1 MDVKSSVLER
11 YSEGAKAKQT
21 ELCCPVDYNTDLL
34 KILPKEILERDYG
47 CGDPSRYVR
56 KGDTVLDLGSGGGK
70 ICYIAAQLVGESGH
84 VIGLDMNH
92 DMLNLAQKYKAE
104 MAAKIGGDRVSFH
117 YGHIQ
122 DLALDLNA
130 ADVYLKEHPVKNKNG
145 LEKFSAWQME
155 QKQNQPLIADNS
167 IDLIVSNCVLN
178 LVDDAQKMQL
188 IHEIFR
194 VLKPGGR
201 VAISDIISDEF
212 VPDDMK
218 ADPELWSGCI
228 SGVFQE
234 KEFIQKFL
242 DAGFYSVAYDKWD
255 NTPWKT
261 INNIE
266 FRSVTLTA
274 IKAEHTAALDEG
286 HTVIYKGPF
295 ASVTDDKGYVFD
307 RGDRIAVSNI
317 HFSALRNSD
326 LATDFVFI
334 ETQKKACCASAW
346 SDSLFTVRAI
356 KDSKIGAESDSSNES
371 GTASCCG

>member
-11 YSEGAKAKQT
+11 YSEGAKSQQAD
-21 ELCCPVDYNTDLL
+21 LCCPVDYNTELL

-70 ICYIAAQLVGESGH
+70 ICYIAAQLVGDSGH

-92 DMLNLAQKYKAE
+92 DMLSLAQKYKAE
-104 MAAKIGGDRVSFH
+104 MADKIGSDRVSFY

-130 ADVYLKEHPVKNKNG
+130 ADTYLKKHPIKNKG
-145 LEKFSAWQME
+145 DLEKFDAWQLK
-155 QKQNQPLIADNS
+155 QKKTQPLIADNS

-178 LVDDAQKMQL
+178 LVDDTQKLQL
-188 IHEIFR
+188 INEIFR

-212 VPDDMK
+212 VPDEMK

-234 KEFIQKFL
+234 KEFIQKFI

-255 NTPWKT
+255 DTPWKT
-261 INNIE
+261 INDIE

-274 IKAEHTAALDEG
+274 IKAEQTVAMDEG
-286 HTVIYKGPF
+286 HTVMYKGPYT
-295 ASVTDDKGYVFD
+295 SVTDDKGYVFD
-307 RGDRIAVSNI
+307 RGDRTAVSNI
-317 HFSALRNSD
+317 HFNALRNSA

-334 ETQKKACCASAW
+334 APQKNACCATAW
-346 SDSLFTVRAI
+346 SDTLFTVRKI
-356 KDSKIGAESDSSNES
+356 KDSKIGSGNDSGGASS
-371 GTASCCG
+371 SCCG

>member
-11 YSEGAKAKQT
+11 YSEGAKSQQAD
-21 ELCCPVDYNTDLL
+21 LCCPVDYNTDLL
-34 KILPKEILERDYG
+34 KVLPKEILERDYG

-56 KGDTVLDLGSGGGK
+56 QGDTVLDLGSGGGK
-70 ICYIAAQLVGESGH
+70 ICYIAAQLVGDSGR

-92 DMLNLAQKYKAE
+92 DMLSLAQKYKAD
-104 MAAKIGGDRVSFH
+104 MAAKIGGDRVTFY

-130 ADVYLKEHPVKNKNG
+130 ADIYLKEQPIKNKDD
-145 LEKFSAWQME
+145 LEKFDAWQMK
-155 QKQNQPLIADNS
+155 QKHNAPLIADNS

-178 LVDDAQKMQL
+178 LVDDTQKLQL
-188 IHEIFR
+188 ISEIFR

-218 ADPELWSGCI
+218 ADAELWSGCI

-234 KEFIQKFL
+234 KEFIQKFI
-242 DAGFYSVAYDKWD
+242 DAGFYSVGYDKWD

-261 INNIE
+261 INDIE

-274 IKAEHTAALDEG
+274 IKAEQTAALDEG
-286 HTVIYKGPF
+286 HTVIYKGPYS
-295 ASVTDDKGYVFD
+295 SVTDDKGYVFD

-317 HFSALRNSD
+317 HFNALRSSA

-334 ETQKKACCASAW
+334 ESQEKSCCAPAW
-346 SDSLFTVRAI
+346 TDSLFTVRAI
-356 KDSKIGAESDSSNES
+356 KDSKIGAGNDSADA
-371 GTASCCG
+371 TASCCG

>member
-11 YSEGAKAKQT
+11 YSEGAKAQQAD
-21 ELCCPVDYNTDLL
+21 LCCPVDYNTDLL
-34 KILPKEILERDYG
+34 KILPNEILERDYG

-56 KGDTVLDLGSGGGK
+56 EGDTVLDLGSGGGK
-70 ICYIAAQLVGESGH
+70 ICYIAAQLVGDSGH

-92 DMLNLAQKYKAE
+92 DMLELAQKYQAE
-104 MAAKIGGDRVSFH
+104 MADKIGADRVTFH

-130 ADVYLKEHPVKNKNG
+130 ADSYLQEHPIRNKDD
-145 LEKFSAWQME
+145 LEKFDAWQQQ
-155 QKQNQPLIADNS
+155 QKHTQPLIADNS
-167 IDLIVSNCVLN
+167 IDLVVSNCVLN

-201 VAISDIISDEF
+201 VAISDIISDTF
-212 VPDDMK
+212 VPDEMK

-234 KEFIQKFL
+234 KEFIKKFL
-242 DAGFYSVAYDKWD
+242 DAGFYAVAYDKWD
-255 NTPWKT
+255 SAPWKI
-261 INNIE
+261 INDIE

-274 IKAEHTAALDEG
+274 IKTEQTVALDEG

-295 ASVTDDKGYVFD
+295 TSVTDDMGYVFD
-307 RGDRIAVSNI
+307 RGDRIAVSNV
-317 HFSALRNSD
+317 HFKALQKSS
-326 LATDFVFI
+326 LAKDFVLI
-334 ETQKKACCASAW
+334 EPLAKPCCAENW
-346 SDSLFTVRAI
+346 SDSMFTLRSVT
-356 KDSKIGAESDSSNES
+356 DSRTGLASTENTS
-371 GTASCCG
+371 SCCG

>member
-11 YSEGAKAKQT
+11 YSEGAKAQQAD
-21 ELCCPVDYNTDLL
+21 LCCPVDYNTDLL

-56 KGDTVLDLGSGGGK
+56 GGDTVLDLGSGGGK
-70 ICYIAAQLVGESGH
+70 ICYIAAQLVGELGH
-84 VIGLDMNH
+84 VIGLDMNQ
-92 DMLNLAQKYKAE
+92 DMLNLAQKYKQE
-104 MAAKIGGDRVSFH
+104 MADKIGGDRVNFH

-130 ADVYLKEHPVKNKNG
+130 ADIYLKEHPVQNKDD
-145 LEKFSAWQME
+145 LEKFDAWQIK
-155 QKQNQPLIADNS
+155 QKHNQPLIADNS

-178 LVDDAQKMQL
+178 LVDDTQKLQL
-188 IHEIFR
+188 ITEIFR

-212 VPDDMK
+212 VPDEMK

-234 KEFIQKFL
+234 KEFLQKFI

-255 NTPWKT
+255 NTPWKI

-274 IKAEHTAALDEG
+274 VKPEQSTALDAG
-286 HTVIYKGPF
+286 HTVMYKGAF

-307 RGDRIAVSNI
+307 RGDRIAVSDV
-317 HFSALRNSD
+317 HFNALRYST
-326 LATDFVFI
+326 LVKDFIFI
-334 ETQKKACCASAW
+334 EPEKSPCCASTW
-346 SDSLFTVRAI
+346 VDSLFTVRAI
-356 KDSKIGAESDSSNES
+356 ADSKIGSSVGS
-371 GTASCCG
+371 GNKPASSSFCG

>member
-11 YSEGAKAKQT
+11 YSEGAKSQQAD
-21 ELCCPVDYNTDLL
+21 LCCPVDYNTDLL
-34 KILPKEILERDYG
+34 KILPQEILERDYG

-92 DMLNLAQKYKAE
+92 DMLSLAQKYKAD
-104 MAAKIGGDRVSFH
+104 MADKIGGDRVSFY

-130 ADVYLKEHPVKNKNG
+130 ADAYLKKHPVKNKDD
-145 LEKFSAWQME
+145 LEKFDAWQIK
-155 QKQNQPLIADNS
+155 QKHSQPLIADNS

-178 LVDDAQKMQL
+178 LVDDTQKLQL
-188 IHEIFR
+188 INEIFR

-212 VPDDMK
+212 VPDEMK

-234 KEFIQKFL
+234 KEFLQKFI
-242 DAGFYSVAYDKWD
+242 DAGFYAVGYDKWD

-261 INNIE
+261 INGIE

-274 IKAEHTAALDEG
+274 IKPEQVTALDEG
-286 HTVIYKGPF
+286 HTVIYKGAF

-317 HFSALRNSD
+317 HFNTLRSSAL
-326 LATDFVFI
+326 AMDFVFI
-334 ETQKKACCASAW
+334 EPQKKACCAVAW
-346 SDSLFTVRAI
+346 SDSMFTVRAVE
-356 KDSKIGAESDSSNES
+356 DSKISTGNESDSSS
-371 GTASCCG
+371 SSCCG

>member
-11 YSEGAKAKQT
+11 YSEGAKAQQA

-56 KGDTVLDLGSGGGK
+56 TGDTVLDLGSGGGK
-70 ICYIAAQLVGESGH
+70 ICYIAAQLVGDSGH
-84 VIGLDMNH
+84 VIGVDMNT
-92 DMLNLAQKYKAE
+92 DMLSLANKHKAE
-104 MAAKIGGDRVSFH
+104 MAEKIGADRVTFY

-130 ADVYLKEHPVKNKNG
+130 ADEYLKSNPVQSKDDLQRFEH
-145 LEKFSAWQME
+145 WQQE
-155 QKQNQPLIADNS
+155 QKHAAPLIKDNS
-167 IDLIVSNCVLN
+167 IDLVVSNCVLN
-178 LVDDAQKMQL
+178 LVDDNQKTQL
-188 IHEIFR
+188 VSEIFR

-212 VPDDMK
+212 VPDEMK
-218 ADPELWSGCI
+218 ADPDLWSGCI

-234 KEFIQKFL
+234 KEFMQKFI
-242 DAGFYSVAYDKWD
+242 DTGFYAVAYDKWEQA
-255 NTPWKT
+255 PWKT

-274 IKAEHTAALDEG
+274 VKPEQTEELDQG
-286 HTVIYKGPF
+286 YTVIYKGPF
-295 ASVTDDKGYVFD
+295 RSVTDDWGYEFD

-317 HFSALRNSD
+317 HYHALENSSF
-326 LATDFVFI
+326 ANDFVFI
-334 ETQKKACCASAW
+334 EAKDKPCCAPKW
-346 SDSLFTVRAI
+346 DSTMFTVRTI
-356 KDSKIGAESDSSNES
+356 KDSKISLSNNLESKP
-371 GTASCCG
+371 SCCG